1 MACIISPPVESRKG
15 ILILTTQDIKHLEG
29 DPEFAK
35 QIENFRSRYF
45 VGLHHNWHPVDFR
58 LPAGFDFHFLESKD
72 LIFKQDE
79 LLFEM
84 DACNFCPKVFEEPLG
99 NPKWDVL
106 IVGRTANFKRPFKT
120 LETIRTIYDQ
130 GHALRVLW
138 ICPME
143 NNPSENSE
151 PYDLLALYNNL
162 FTSAEKDLFTLL
174 NPSSNFPFT
183 FSRDEL
189 ALFYQSSRIYVHFA
203 DFETR
208 CRTAAYAFVAGIPV
222 VGNKVIAN
230 ILPQELQ
237 KEPTFYEV
245 QGDDYSS
252 TIIHALANKSATE
265 QSECRKIL
273 SEKYSVVK
281 LMDKVNEAFS
291 PDPIFVIGDF
301 WHNNLDTRLGASHL
315 GKLSSNS
322 YSSTLENFY
331 ETFAKLLEDQEVL
344 IKLQSLPNPEFE
356 LDKIL
361 QSYENVLLTPQTT
374 EFIRL
379 QSHRKLEIKQSSRGR
394 FRFQFYS
401 AMKVLSK
408 IPILSR
414 FLMKFWSMTK
424 RIFSAKG

>member
-1 MACIISPPVESRKG
+1 M
-15 ILILTTQDIKHLEG
+15 
-29 DPEFAK
+29 
-35 QIENFRSRYF
+35 
-45 VGLHHNWHPVDFR
+45 
-58 LPAGFDFHFLESKD
+58 
-72 LIFKQDE
+72 
-79 LLFEM
+79 
-84 DACNFCPKVFEEPLG
+84 
-99 NPKWDVL
+99 
-106 IVGRTANFKRPFKT
+106 
-120 LETIRTIYDQ
+120 
-130 GHALRVLW
+130 
-138 ICPME
+138 
-143 NNPSENSE
+143 
-151 PYDLLALYNNL
+151 
-162 FTSAEKDLFTLL
+162 
-174 NPSSNFPFT
+174 
-183 FSRDEL
+183 
-189 ALFYQSSRIYVHFA
+189 
-203 DFETR
+203 
-208 CRTAAYAFVAGIPV
+208 
-222 VGNKVIAN
+222 
-230 ILPQELQ
+230 PQELQ